1 MMYMIKKICAAL
13 LPLMLVLPCAQA
25 ADELSFTAR
34 SDNEKGLIS
43 VEGRA
48 FAPWGKRKVSVMIIR
63 PSAEGDIGVNTSS
76 EEFLSKVYSFRI
88 IDCDENGAFNI
99 SFPLDKMTAEAGY
112 YTVRAAASAIPA
124 EAVSENDQKVL
135 YVSEK
140 IATEVI
146 GKLNSAKNQSET
158 AEIIDGNYSEE
169 IKNSDILSLNT
180 ENEIYKLS
188 KNEVCKYIFNMRPY
202 DGVGRLQAAFKRSC
216 ALADIET
223 CDLSELAGK
232 LERYS
237 SELELNAVLS
247 QSDYA
252 ENKEEICAL
261 IKYNRKN
268 IVNYS
273 DYKTEKTC
281 PAFFIKQLCAVASV
295 NNAETY
301 ERAYEAVKKNAELLG
316 IAFSDYSG
324 YGKLSEYEVS
334 KCMNIDGGRKFTSA
348 EQIKSVVDERIK
360 ALLNDGKGAESSG
373 GGSSKG
379 GGGGVSIGT
388 SRPPAPIAKPE
399 TETGIVY
406 SDVSNGHWAYSAISA
421 LTQKGIL
428 NGVGSGEFR
437 PSSPVLRE
445 QLAKIVTEAFDIK
458 PCADSAFDDVEISAW
473 YAPYVNA
480 AYKAGITNGV
490 AENLF
495 GVGTKVSRQDLIV
508 MIYRAMKN
516 SGYVFGGE
524 GKTSFADA
532 HLISGYASEA
542 VGALCGEGIVNGT
555 ETGIEPLRSCT
566 RAEAANIIYKA
577 LQKMNRSEETGIYEN

>member
-1 MMYMIKKICAAL
+1 MMYMMKKICAAL

-34 SDNEKGLIS
+34 SDNEKGLIR

-48 FAPWGKRKVSVMIIR
+48 FAPWGKRKVSVLIIR
-63 PSAEGDIGVNTSS
+63 PSAEGNVGVNTSP

-88 IDCDENGAFNI
+88 VSCDENGAFNA

-124 EAVSENDQKVL
+124 EAVSGNDQKVL

-140 IATEVI
+140 IASEVI
-146 GKLNSAKNQSET
+146 GKLNSAKNHSET
-158 AEIIDGNYSEE
+158 AEIIDGDYSEA
-169 IKNSDILSLNT
+169 IKNSDILSLDT
-180 ENEIYKLS
+180 ESEIYKLS
-188 KNEVCKYIFNMRPY
+188 KNEVCKYLFNMRSY
-202 DGVGRLQAAFKRSC
+202 DGIGRLQAAFKRSC

-223 CDLSELAGK
+223 CGPSELAGK
-232 LERYS
+232 LEKYS

-247 QSDYA
+247 RPDYVG
-252 ENKEEICAL
+252 NKEDVCAL

-281 PAFFIKQLCAVASV
+281 PAFFIKQLCAVTSV
-295 NNAETY
+295 NNAGTY
-301 ERAYEAVKKNAELLG
+301 ERAYEAVKENAELLG
-316 IAFSDYSG
+316 IDFSDYNG

-334 KCMNIDGGRKFTSA
+334 KCMNIEGGRKFTSA

-360 ALLNDGKGAESSG
+360 ALLNDRKGAESS

-388 SRPPAPIAKPE
+388 QRPPAPIAKPKAE
-399 TETGIVY
+399 AGIVY
-406 SDVSNGHWAYSAISA
+406 SDVSNEHWAYSAISE
-421 LTQKGIL
+421 LTKDGVLSGIG
-428 NGVGSGEFR
+428 NGEFQ

-490 AENLF
+490 AENRF

-516 SGYVFGGE
+516 SGYVFSGE

-532 HLISGYASEA
+532 GLISGYASEA

-555 ETGIEPLRSCT
+555 ETGIEPLRGCT